1 MTQYAVNYIY
11 SRVEDDT
18 IYVDADSPEE
28 AERLAA
34 EEIEEDGLDE
44 NCYLERYR
52 AQSYYTFDAAGNFQ
66 DDIVLDPERPYIEV
80 GEPTIEVEID
90 GLLTVVN
97 KPRGVN
103 LVITGMTPGLFDS
116 DTRVVDSKFEKVS
129 A

>member
-1 MTQYAVNYIY
+1 MPTYQVDFIYAKLTDD
-11 SRVEDDT
+11 SMEVE
-18 IYVDADSPEE
+18 AESPEE
-28 AERLAA
+28 AERIAL
-34 EEIEEDGLDE
+34 EELQELNE
-44 NCYLERYR
+44 NCYLERLH
-52 AQSYYTFDAAGNFQ
+52 ATWV
-66 DDIVLDPERPYIEV
+66 DDVDIEPERPYIEV

-116 DTRVVDSKFEKVS
+116 DTRVVDSKFEKVP